1 MPGWLKILLILGAIL
16 LVVVGIPGCWA
27 VGAYNGL
34 QKENVQVDQ
43 AWSQVGNV
51 YQRRADLI
59 PNLVETVKGYAAH
72 ESKTLQDVVEARTK
86 ATSIQMTPEA
96 LKDPE
101 ALKRFQAAQGEL
113 GGALS
118 RLMAI
123 SENYPN
129 LKANEGFLTLQSQ
142 LEGAENRITVERQ
155 RFNEAVGNFNGH
167 LKTFPANLIAGF
179 AGLTARPFYQAEAGS
194 EKAPKVKF

>member
-1 MPGWLKILLILGAIL
+1 MPGWMKPVLILVAL
-16 LVVVGIPGCWA
+16 LMIVLVPGCWA
-27 VGAYNGL
+27 IGAYNGL
-34 QKENVQVDQ
+34 QREQVQVDQ
-43 AWSQVGNV
+43 SWAQVQNV
-51 YQRRADLI
+51 YQRRADLV

-72 ESKTLQDVVEARTK
+72 EQKTLDAVVSARAK
-86 ATSIQMTPEA
+86 ASSIQLTAEA

-129 LKANEGFLTLQSQ
+129 LKANEGFLALQSQ
-142 LEGAENRITVERQ
+142 LEGSENRITVERQ
-155 RFNEAVGNFNGH
+155 RFNEAVGTFNAH
-167 LKTFPANLIAGF
+167 LKAFPANVVAGF
-179 AGLTARPFYQAEAGS
+179 AGLTPRAFFQAELGS
-194 EKAPKVKF
+194 EKVPQVKF